1 MHKVDPVGSLTVR
14 RNIHMR
20 SLLIEYPRNN
30 EDSDIL
36 ADLFNLRQV
45 YMNISLPV
53 LNADSK
59 GIEVKLPTWLTG
71 IFYLKIQDG
80 DNSIFK
86 RIAIQ

>member
-1 MHKVDPVGSLTVR
+1 MQSSNPAVSLSIR
-14 RNIHMR
+14 HNMRMR
-20 SLLIEYPRNN
+20 SLFIEYPRNTEGEN
-30 EDSDIL
+30 IL

-53 LNADSK
+53 LTADAT
-59 GIEVKLPTWLTG
+59 GIEVKLPAWLTG

-80 DNSIFK
+80 EQSIFK

>member
-1 MHKVDPVGSLTVR
+1 
-14 RNIHMR
+14 MR
-20 SLLIEYPRNN
+20 SLFIEYPRPDTEANV
-30 EDSDIL
+30 L

-53 LNADSK
+53 LTADSN
-59 GIEVKLPTWLTG
+59 GIEVKLPAWLTG

-80 DNSIFK
+80 DHSILK

>member
-1 MHKVDPVGSLTVR
+1 MYKVDPVGSLTIR
-14 RNIHMR
+14 RNIRMR
-20 SLLIEYPRNN
+20 SLFIEYPRTN
-30 EDSDIL
+30 EEADIL

>member
-1 MHKVDPVGSLTVR
+1 MQPPNHVGPLSVR
-14 RNIHMR
+14 HNLRMR
-20 SLLIEYPRNN
+20 SLYIEYPRTSEAEN
-30 EDSDIL
+30 IL

-53 LNADSK
+53 LTADSK
-59 GIEVKLPTWLTG
+59 GIEVKLPAWLTG

-80 DNSIFK
+80 EHSIFK

>member
-1 MHKVDPVGSLTVR
+1 
-14 RNIHMR
+14 MR
-20 SLLIEYPRNN
+20 SLYIEYPRIN
-30 EDSDIL
+30 EEADIL

-53 LNADSK
+53 LKADSK